1 METDIG
7 LIPAPIIE
15 PKHKLIAANPKR
27 GQYKNATVFMV
38 RADAQQDV
46 YHLYARNRHGS
57 MAYYNTA
64 GVQTLKTSQFLNS
77 LFRSVRENDNLD
89 LAEESED
96 EETFQDVS
104 DTKYLSNAKE
114 FELECVFDTKIAQ
127 WVPIHKAS
135 PGARIVQ
142 LTSLI

>member
-1 METDIG
+1 
-7 LIPAPIIE
+7 
-15 PKHKLIAANPKR
+15 
-27 GQYKNATVFMV
+27 
-38 RADAQQDV
+38 
-46 YHLYARNRHGS
+46 